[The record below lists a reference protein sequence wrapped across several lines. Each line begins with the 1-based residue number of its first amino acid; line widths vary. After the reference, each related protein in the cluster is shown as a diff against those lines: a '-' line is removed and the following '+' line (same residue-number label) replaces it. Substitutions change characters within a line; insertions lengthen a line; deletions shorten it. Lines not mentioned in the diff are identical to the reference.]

1 MKHQA
6 KKEQFVHIAANFEL
20 KFGETVSM
28 VQRRERI
35 LRELAYSKQR
45 QQFFQNNQ
53 QRMIPQQAR
62 PSIAPSSRQSQ

>member
-6 KKEQFVHIAANFEL
+6 KKEQFDHIAANFEL

-35 LRELAYSKQR
+35 LRELAYSK
-45 QQFFQNNQ
+45 
-53 QRMIPQQAR
+53 
-62 PSIAPSSRQSQ
+62 